1 MKPSD
6 YIIAVTE
13 SSFEYDVIAYS
24 RQNPVIVDFWAEWC
38 GPCRSLG
45 PLLER
50 LTQEANGAF
59 RLAKVDVD
67 ANPNL
72 ALRFSV
78 RSIPAVKAFRDGR
91 QIAEF
96 VGAQPE
102 ARVREFFRSIAPS
115 QSDLQLEKAIGLL
128 EMGHWAEA
136 EKAFQQ
142 YLSKHPN
149 YPAALLGMVRALLA
163 QGKAAE
169 GRKILL
175 NFPASKEYHE
185 AEKLRPLAEALM
197 RLPGNAET
205 DSPLEAAYLRALN
218 LILRGNIEAAM
229 DGLLD
234 VLRENRT
241 YRNGEPRKVLVGLF
255 EILGETNPVTRD
267 YRAELAN
274 ILF

>member
-6 YIIAVTE
+6 YIIEVTE

-24 RQNPVIVDFWAEWC
+24 KQTPVIVDFWAEWC

-50 LTQEANGAF
+50 LTQEANGGF
-59 RLAKVDVD
+59 RLAKVNVD

-91 QIAEF
+91 MVSEF

-102 ARVREFFRSIAPS
+102 DRVREFLRGIAPS
-115 QSDLQLEKAIGLL
+115 QSDLQLEKAIGLA
-128 EMGHWAEA
+128 EMQQWANAEA
-136 EKAFQQ
+136 AFRQ
-142 YLSKHPN
+142 YLSKHPD
-149 YPAALLGMVRALLA
+149 YPAALLGLAKTLLV

-169 GRKILL
+169 GRKLL
-175 NFPASKEYHE
+175 VNFPASKEYHD
-185 AEKLRPLAEALM
+185 AEKLRSLADALV
-197 RLPGNAET
+197 RLPPADDLEN
-205 DSPLEAAYLRALN
+205 PLDAAYQRALN

-234 VLRENRT
+234 VLRENRG
-241 YRNGEPRKVLVGLF
+241 YRNGEPRKVMVGLF
-255 EILGETNPVTRD
+255 EILGENNPSTRN
-267 YRAELAN
+267 YRAELASV
-274 ILF
+274 LF